1 MEDYERNRL
10 EGKAQVEKYEKDYS
24 EKKLWEKIR
33 DTVHVAGLKLLNQ
46 ALILYYVAQS
56 PNCPTK
62 IKAGIFGALGYFISP
77 LDLIPD
83 PAPVVGYTDD
93 ALVIAA
99 AIAMA
104 QMYITDDI
112 KKQARAKIESI
123 FGEKFAMKLDEE
135 L

>member
-1 MEDYERNRL
+1 MEDYERERL

-33 DTVHVAGLKLLNQ
+33 DTIHVAGLKLLNQ

>member
-1 MEDYERNRL
+1 MENYERDRL
-10 EGKAQVEKYEKDYS
+10 EGKAQVDHYEKDYS

-33 DTVHVAGLKLLNQ
+33 DTIHVAGLKLLNQ

>member
-33 DTVHVAGLKLLNQ
+33 DTVHVAGLKVLNQ

-83 PAPVVGYTDD
+83 LAPVVGYTDD

>member
-10 EGKAQVEKYEKDYS
+10 EGKAQVETYEKDYS

-33 DTVHVAGLKLLNQ
+33 DTIHVAGLKLLNQ